1 MAAPLW
7 PAVSDAQSVVIQAN
21 ETQLRGCTM
30 NRVARG
36 ALFVVAFLL
45 SLLGAGRARQSV
57 GAFAL
62 EQMEH
67 VFDVVENLLHLA

>member
-1 MAAPLW
+1 
-7 PAVSDAQSVVIQAN
+7 
-21 ETQLRGCTM
+21 M